1 MFFSKL
7 IISFFSHTKYSVIG
21 PVRKYKKPSLTTE
34 KTDKEIDSTSILN
47 AFKNGN
53 FSGHFRYFFMGT
65 DNETGLT
72 DYYANALSG
81 LKFETA
87 KFHNFQ
93 IGVSYYILILD
104 PQIYLQKTQQ
114 QILLIDMKW
123 DF

>member
-7 IISFFSHTKYSVIG
+7 IISLSHTKYSVIG
-21 PVRKYKKPSLTTE
+21 PEEEISKPITDNR

-72 DYYANALSG
+72 DYYANARSWT
-81 LKFETA
+81 E
-87 KFHNFQ
+87 
-93 IGVSYYILILD
+93 I
-104 PQIYLQKTQQ
+104 
-114 QILLIDMKW
+114 
-123 DF
+123 